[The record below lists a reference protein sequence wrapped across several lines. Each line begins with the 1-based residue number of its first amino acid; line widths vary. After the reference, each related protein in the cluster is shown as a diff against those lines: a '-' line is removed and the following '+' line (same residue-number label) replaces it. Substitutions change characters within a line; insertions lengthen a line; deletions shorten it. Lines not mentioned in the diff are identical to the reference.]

1 MSEQEAELED
11 FLLRLNNWRRV
22 FSDRTNSYKSPT
34 LVFIEYAKAH
44 MQRKRETD
52 SQKYW
57 REMEELK
64 AIDDALPP
72 PDVQDANLLNEV
84 WSKMP
89 DRYEQIPIKKAI
101 KTYTFGSWREFSA
114 LRKSQRVR
122 KSEERDWLLRILRYF
137 FERVERE
144 QALSLKV

>member
-1 MSEQEAELED
+1 MSEQEAELEA

-84 WSKMP
+84 WSSMP
-89 DRYEQIPIKKAI
+89 DLYEQVPVKKVI
-101 KTYTFGSWREFSA
+101 KTYTFGSWREFEQ
-114 LRKSQRVR
+114 LRYRLGIHRSEEKAWVQSCIRLFFVRVR
-122 KSEERDWLLRILRYF
+122 REEHLGF
-137 FERVERE
+137 F
-144 QALSLKV
+144 

>member
-1 MSEQEAELED
+1 MSEQEAELEA

-22 FSDRTNSYKSPT
+22 FCDRTNSYKSPT
-34 LVFIEYAKAH
+34 LAFIEYAKAH

-84 WSKMP
+84 WSRMP
-89 DRYEQIPIKKAI
+89 DLYEQVPVKKVI
-101 KTYTFGSWREFSA
+101 KTYTFGSWREFEL
-114 LRKSQRVR
+114 LRYRLGIHRSEEKSWVQSCIRLFFARVR
-122 KSEERDWLLRILRYF
+122 REEHLG
-137 FERVERE
+137 
-144 QALSLKV
+144 LS